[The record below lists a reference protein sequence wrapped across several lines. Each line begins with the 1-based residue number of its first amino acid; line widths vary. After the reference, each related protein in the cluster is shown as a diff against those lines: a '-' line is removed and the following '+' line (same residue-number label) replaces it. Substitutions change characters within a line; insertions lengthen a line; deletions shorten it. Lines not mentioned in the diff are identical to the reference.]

1 MRVPIFLIAFIL
13 FTALLA
19 VKRKKSTE
27 AQENANEAFLE
38 RERMANATRKKDISA
53 LPYLSFSTDTLPV
66 GEFADD
72 ELYSCETV
80 LQNLTDQK
88 IINLSMYTNT
98 DLKLMYGPANLADLS
113 SYDENYHLLTTT
125 LLAYARREVELDRI
139 DAAVTI
145 LEYAMSLAL
154 DVSQICCLQ
163 SYIKNRTHRKRSRTL
178 PMHFLSWTNRFLPW
192 YCRNFRFPILCNDL
206 ICQS

>member
-72 ELYSCETV
+72 ELYSCE
-80 LQNLTDQK
+80 
-88 IINLSMYTNT
+88 NLSMYTNT

-154 DVSQICCLQ
+154 DVSQIYLLLAELYQ
-163 SYIKNRTHRKRSRTL
+163 KQNTPEKIQDITDALFVMDESFSSLVL
-178 PMHFLSWTNRFLPW
+178 PKLPVSHTV
-192 YCRNFRFPILCNDL
+192 
-206 ICQS
+206 Q

>member
-19 VKRKKSTE
+19 FKRKKSTE

-53 LPYLSFSTDTLPV
+53 LPYLSFSTDTLPI

-154 DVSQICCLQ
+154 DVSQIYLLLAELYQ
-163 SYIKNRTHRKRSRTL
+163 KQNTPEKIQDITDALFVMDESFSSLVL
-178 PMHFLSWTNRFLPW
+178 PKLPVSHTA
-192 YCRNFRFPILCNDL
+192 
-206 ICQS
+206 Q

>member
-125 LLAYARREVELDRI
+125 LLAYARREVKLDRI

-154 DVSQICCLQ
+154 DVSQIYLLLAELYQ
-163 SYIKNRTHRKRSRTL
+163 KQNTPEKIQDITDALFVMDESFSSLVL
-178 PMHFLSWTNRFLPW
+178 PKLPVSHTV
-192 YCRNFRFPILCNDL
+192 
-206 ICQS
+206 Q

>member
-72 ELYSCETV
+72 ELYSCEAV
-80 LQNLTDQK
+80 LQDLTDQK

-125 LLAYARREVELDRI
+125 LLAYARREAELDRI

-154 DVSQICCLQ
+154 DASQIYLLLAELYQ
-163 SYIKNRTHRKRSRTL
+163 KQNTPEKIQNITDALFVMDESLSSLVL
-178 PMHFLSWTNRFLPW
+178 PKLPVSHTA
-192 YCRNFRFPILCNDL
+192 
-206 ICQS
+206 Q